1 MDKFMSSTW
10 FVRGASFAIAILLF
24 ISVNFEFKSD
34 KKVLEVSTLP
44 EINSETIEN
53 VPVEVYYD
61 TENLVVNGIPDSV
74 DVTLKG
80 AKSLLTAAKNQRDF
94 TVYVD
99 LSDPNIT
106 LGKRTVTF
114 KITNLNEK
122 LIATID
128 PEYVQVTIQERV
140 TKEFSVEAEYDHSV
154 LEDGYFAE
162 DPVVKPEKVKITGA
176 KELIDQI
183 SYVKAIIDLDKGVKE
198 TVRREASIQA
208 LDRNLNKLDVTI
220 EPASVDVTLK
230 VSIPNKKVKINPV
243 QTGKVKDGLT
253 IKSISAEPEEVTLYG
268 KQEELDKIKQI
279 NLDVDVT
286 DVIDD
291 TEVTLSLP
299 ELDSIKDM
307 STSTVKVKIKTE
319 KEDKEESK
327 EAVDKEESTEES
339 KEAVNKEEST
349 EENKEAVDKEE
360 EKVDNEAS
368 VSSKKIEGLP
378 IGINGEDN
386 NQIIDINP
394 KVTDITLLGKTN
406 DLQNITEKDI
416 EVSVDIR
423 ELTEGEH
430 DVQLSVKAPTTVEWE
445 LSSPTVTILITRR
458 EET

>member
-114 KITNLNEK
+114 KIANLNEK

-140 TKEFSVEAEYDHSV
+140 TKEFSVEAEYNHSV

-162 DPVVKPEKVKITGA
+162 EPVVKPEKVKITGA
-176 KELIDQI
+176 KE
-183 SYVKAIIDLDKGVKE
+183 
-198 TVRREASIQA
+198 
-208 LDRNLNKLDVTI
+208 
-220 EPASVDVTLK
+220 
-230 VSIPNKKVKINPV
+230 IN
-243 QTGKVKDGLT
+243 
-253 IKSISAEPEEVTLYG
+253 
-268 KQEELDKIKQI
+268 
-279 NLDVDVT
+279 
-286 DVIDD
+286 
-291 TEVTLSLP
+291 
-299 ELDSIKDM
+299 
-307 STSTVKVKIKTE
+307 
-319 KEDKEESK
+319 
-327 EAVDKEESTEES
+327 
-339 KEAVNKEEST
+339 
-349 EENKEAVDKEE
+349 
-360 EKVDNEAS
+360 
-368 VSSKKIEGLP
+368 
-378 IGINGEDN
+378 
-386 NQIIDINP
+386 
-394 KVTDITLLGKTN
+394 
-406 DLQNITEKDI
+406 
-416 EVSVDIR
+416 
-423 ELTEGEH
+423 
-430 DVQLSVKAPTTVEWE
+430 
-445 LSSPTVTILITRR
+445 
-458 EET
+458 